1 MIALRM
7 QCMFLSLPEH
17 RYNHIIESISTI
29 DTCLLKDI
37 FLQYRM
43 GILCSHNTQT
53 TNHIYNKYVLIKWTT
68 FVDSPKSHHISPLML
83 ISRVAFKPISVHAS
97 AIR

>member
-37 FLQYRM
+37 FLQYQWEFCARTTPKLQ
-43 GILCSHNTQT
+43 ITFTINT
-53 TNHIYNKYVLIKWTT
+53 
-68 FVDSPKSHHISPLML
+68 S
-83 ISRVAFKPISVHAS
+83 
-97 AIR
+97 